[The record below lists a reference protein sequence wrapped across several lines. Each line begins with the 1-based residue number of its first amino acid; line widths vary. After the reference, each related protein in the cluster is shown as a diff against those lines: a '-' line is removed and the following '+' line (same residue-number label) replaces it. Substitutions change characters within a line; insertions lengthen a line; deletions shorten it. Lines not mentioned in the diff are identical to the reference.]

1 MRAAG
6 CEGIYT
12 LDEVNIEADPEL
24 LERYQNDVPVITF
37 NGVEAFR
44 HLVKSDEF
52 AEALMRRAAE

>member
-12 LDEVNIEADPEL
+12 LEEVNIEADPEL

-37 NGVEAFR
+37 NGVEVFR
-44 HLVKSDEF
+44 HRIKSDEF
-52 AEALMRRAAE
+52 ANVLMRVAAE